1 MVSSIMAIPDGGSED
16 DQALLDRIA
25 KREER
30 RQRRMRDAL
39 ERQKSLDPAVG
50 DGLDGT
56 NGTEERSS
64 SHSEHQRDGAVEEPT
79 HNEVSTHETS
89 SSREKEEEE
98 KKKEE
103 ESTAAEETIKVEA
116 ESVVVAA
123 VSETKAE
130 EEKADAEEEKST
142 PELTEPVRST
152 LQSIYTTYTL
162 KHT

>member
-79 HNEVSTHETS
+79 HNEVSTTRPAPAE
-89 SSREKEEEE
+89 RRRRRRRR
-98 KKKEE
+98 KKRR
-103 ESTAAEETIKVEA
+103 A
-116 ESVVVAA
+116 
-123 VSETKAE
+123 
-130 EEKADAEEEKST
+130 
-142 PELTEPVRST
+142 P
-152 LQSIYTTYTL
+152 LQKKLS
-162 KHT
+162 KWRRNQ

>member
-1 MVSSIMAIPDGGSED
+1 MLLCLSPVLCSVADGKGTDLVSSIMAIPDGGSED

-89 SSREKEEEE
+89 SSREKRT
-98 KKKEE
+98 
-103 ESTAAEETIKVEA
+103 SLEA
-116 ESVVVAA
+116 
-123 VSETKAE
+123 
-130 EEKADAEEEKST
+130 
-142 PELTEPVRST
+142 PG
-152 LQSIYTTYTL
+152 Q
-162 KHT
+162 